1 MVEKSVKEEVLS
13 SKSLYRILYFLEF
26 GLVFLVWFL
35 KRYPFSTEIFLFSTS
50 LAIVGGIVIYLYNFI
65 RSGWSVEK
73 ILAGIFA
80 LAFLV
85 ILPMSNYMETSVD
98 DMIMI
103 MLFLLSVSV
112 DKDDKQLLSAMFCL
126 KLIVAIS
133 VLLAY
138 NGHFI
143 QDMMMYRADKDMI
156 RHSYGFM
163 HPNSLGMYLI
173 SLLFDFSLIKKSYH
187 SVSGLIMLLA
197 ALLIF
202 AVTDSRTAFLIA
214 SGVIL
219 AYFLKPILLKVTIP
233 GYAIIPA
240 VLILFVLGIGLPYFY
255 NADSTLYQVLN
266 HLFTGRLGIGHAYLE
281 QFGLDWMPRNIPTFT
296 EINGQPMYDDSF
308 YIDSILRQG
317 ILLFSLYPIFL
328 MVELRGK
335 KFTLFHTF
343 LFLITF
349 FINIM
354 EHYGANIGICTI
366 LLLNYFAVSDDKLEE
381 KY

>member
-85 ILPMSNYMETSVD
+85 ILPISNYMETSVD

-143 QDMMMYRADKDMI
+143 QDMMMYRAEKDMI

-240 VLILFVLGIGLPYFY
+240 VLILFGLGIGLPYFY

-281 QFGLDWMPRNIPTFT
+281 RFGLDWMPRNIPTFT
-296 EINGQPMYDDSF
+296 EINGQLMYDDSF

-366 LLLNYFAVSDDKLEE
+366 LLLNYFAVSGDKLEE

>member
-240 VLILFVLGIGLPYFY
+240 VLILFGLGIGLPYFY

-281 QFGLDWMPRNIPTFT
+281 QFGLDWLPRNILTFT

-349 FINIM
+349 LINIM

-366 LLLNYFAVSDDKLEE
+366 LLLNYFAVSGDKLEE

>member
-85 ILPMSNYMETSVD
+85 ILPISNYMETSVD

-126 KLIVAIS
+126 KLIVAIL

-143 QDMMMYRADKDMI
+143 QDMMMYRAEKDMI

-240 VLILFVLGIGLPYFY
+240 VLILFGLGIGLPYFY

-281 QFGLDWMPRNIPTFT
+281 RFGLDWMPRNIPTFT
-296 EINGQPMYDDSF
+296 EINGQLMYDDSF

-366 LLLNYFAVSDDKLEE
+366 LLLNYFAVSGDKLEE

>member
-240 VLILFVLGIGLPYFY
+240 VLILFGLGIGLPYFY
-255 NADSTLYQVLN
+255 NADSTL
-266 HLFTGRLGIGHAYLE
+266 I
-281 QFGLDWMPRNIPTFT
+281 
-296 EINGQPMYDDSF
+296 
-308 YIDSILRQG
+308 
-317 ILLFSLYPIFL
+317 
-328 MVELRGK
+328 K
-335 KFTLFHTF
+335 
-343 LFLITF
+343 
-349 FINIM
+349 
-354 EHYGANIGICTI
+354 C
-366 LLLNYFAVSDDKLEE
+366 
-381 KY
+381 